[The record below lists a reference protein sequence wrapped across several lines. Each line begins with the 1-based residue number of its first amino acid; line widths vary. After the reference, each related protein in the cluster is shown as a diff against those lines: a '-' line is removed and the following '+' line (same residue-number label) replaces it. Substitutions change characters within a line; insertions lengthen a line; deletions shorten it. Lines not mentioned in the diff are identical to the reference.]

1 MNNNLIFF
9 LSGALIVVLS
19 VAVLSTG
26 VVINKIIGVNS
37 SWYTSYISYR
47 LSPPGSS
54 FSFSSSDWATLNCQ
68 LLDDKY
74 KELEEDWEKEDDAD
88 LKKQRKKFLDH
99 FGQVLNSCNRRKAFY
114 GLEYSAL
121 IIDICA
127 GFICSVLGLLHYL
140 NEGKSFATKSGLIG
154 LVFGAVGF
162 VMTLVYLI
170 YSILVYTKDGDSIP
184 KLDSDGSFATLSNGE
199 YKNTYYKEND
209 IFSMIAKY
217 SEYGKKQ
224 YNYNKEIY
232 QNYNYESSS
241 EYYHLGGC
249 ISSTLNFEEKFS
261 STSQSYGPNSKPCL
275 KLYRE
280 PFEDYTNKNLSDRW
294 LTSIILTAL
303 IMLCTI
309 CLALFGFL
317 LFKNKEGSTSGEVK
331 VA

>member
-26 VVINKIIGVNS
+26 VVINKIIGVDS
-37 SWYTSYISYR
+37 GWFPSH
-47 LSPPGSS
+47 LSPAGSS

-74 KELEEDWEKEDDAD
+74 KELEEKWEKEDDAD
-88 LKKQRKKFLDH
+88 SKKQKKKTLDY

-140 NEGKSFATKSGLIG
+140 NEGKSFSTKSGLIG

-170 YSILVYTKDGDSIP
+170 YSILVYTKDGGRIT

-209 IFSMIAKY
+209 IFSMTAKY

-241 EYYHLGGC
+241 EYYKTGAC
-249 ISSTLNFEEKFS
+249 ISSPDFEEKNVGTYYYGGAS
-261 STSQSYGPNSKPCL
+261 SAKPCL
-275 KLYRE
+275 KLYKQ
-280 PFEDYTNKNLSDRW
+280 PYPNYDNKSLSDRW

-317 LFKNKEGSTSGEVK
+317 LFKDKEGSTSGEVK

>member
-19 VAVLSTG
+19 IAVLSTG
-26 VVINKIIGVNS
+26 VVINKIINMNS
-37 SWYTSYISYR
+37 NGWFPSYLFSE
-47 LSPPGSS
+47 LSSLSSPG
-54 FSFSSSDWATLNCQ
+54 FSFTNNDWATLNCQ

-74 KELEEDWEKEDDAD
+74 KELEEKWEKEDDAETK
-88 LKKQRKKFLDH
+88 KKQKKALDYLE
-99 FGQVLNSCNRRKAFY
+99 QVLNSCNRRKAFY

-170 YSILVYTKDGDSIP
+170 YSILVYTKDGGML
-184 KLDSDGSFATLSNGE
+184 KLDSDGSYATLTNYQ
-199 YKNTYYKEND
+199 YKNNFYKETD
-209 IFSMIAKY
+209 IYSMTAKY

-224 YNYNKEIY
+224 YNYNKDIYLDYHNVITSEI
-232 QNYNYESSS
+232 S
-241 EYYHLGGC
+241 GC
-249 ISSTLNFEEKFS
+249 KTSVPGFGEFS
-261 STSQSYGPNSKPCL
+261 PYSRTYGNPPKNCL
-275 KLYRE
+275 KLFTE
-280 PFEDYTNKNLSDRW
+280 PPSDYTNKSLSDRW